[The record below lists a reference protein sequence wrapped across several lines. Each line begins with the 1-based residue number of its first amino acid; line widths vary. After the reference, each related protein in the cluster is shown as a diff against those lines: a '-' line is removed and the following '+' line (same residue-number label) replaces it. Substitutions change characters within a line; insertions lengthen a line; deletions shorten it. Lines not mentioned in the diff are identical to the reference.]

1 MKRAQKIRVFFFFII
16 LLIIL
21 YFSIRCCY
29 GGYRLV
35 LDFNTNVFDV
45 QDFTM
50 DGEDLTFM
58 ILPLRYGLYS
68 ILRLLNLV
76 VYAMLILLVS
86 LALFLPFCLIGLN
99 KKRRVSKTEYPIYK
113 YSIIGAFLFS
123 VVLCVILTRFT
134 SLITIALYNGIWVVC
149 ALLLV
154 LVPAKKKMRN

>member
-1 MKRAQKIRVFFFFII
+1 MEGAQKIRVVIFFII
-16 LLIIL
+16 LLSVL
-21 YFSIRCCY
+21 YFSIGYCY
-29 GGYRLV
+29 EGYRLG
-35 LDFNTNVFDV
+35 LDFNTDVFDV

-58 ILPLRYGLYS
+58 ILPLRYGVYS

-76 VYAMLILLVS
+76 VYALLILLVS
-86 LALFLPFCLIGLN
+86 LALFLPFYLIGLN
-99 KKRRVSKTEYPIYK
+99 KKCHVSKTEYSIYK
-113 YSIIGAFLFS
+113 YSLISAFLFS

-134 SLITIALYNGIWVVC
+134 SLTTIALYNGIWVVC